1 MAGWYWTRWPSREG
15 IGHED
20 ESRPRRVLSV
30 FGRSVLLVA
39 VGWGTFSGGR
49 YTGWTVAAAA
59 AGLAAAVALCTAYL
73 RVTREQRPAL
83 SYLLAAG
90 LVGGGWLADLWL
102 AHTLADFLWI
112 GLAVTALIR
121 LPPAPA
127 LVVAAAALGS
137 YTAASPAGWLGNAA
151 TVGGSVLVGCLL
163 RLDIEARG
171 TARRLLAQER
181 AAQAAQAESAA
192 LAERARIAREIH
204 DVLAHSLS
212 AQLVHLEAARLM
224 LDAGTDREQIRERV
238 VAARRMAQDGLA
250 ETRQALSALRG
261 ELTPVGEFLV
271 ELTGRERAALTV
283 TGTPRPLAAEVALA
297 VRRTAQ
303 EAMTNVRKHASG
315 ARGSVELRYL
325 DGAVELEV
333 CNTRPPRGRSAGG
346 PPSEELAASG
356 SGYGLLGM
364 RERAELLGGTLLAG
378 PQDGGWRVL
387 LRVPA

>member
-1 MAGWYWTRWPSREG
+1 MDREA
-15 IGHED
+15 
-20 ESRPRRVLSV
+20 ESRPRRVLTLL
-30 FGRSVLLVA
+30 GRTVLLVT
-39 VGWGTFSGGR
+39 VVWGTLAAGR
-49 YTGWTVAAAA
+49 FAGWAAVAAA
-59 AGLAAAVALCTAYL
+59 AGLAAAVGLCAAFL
-73 RVTREQRPAL
+73 RATREQRPLPA
-83 SYLLAAG
+83 YLLACAVLG
-90 LVGGGWLADLWL
+90 AAWLADTGQATL
-102 AHTLADFLWI
+102 LADVLWY
-112 GLAVTALIR
+112 GLAVM
-121 LPPAPA
+121 A
-127 LVVAAAALGS
+127 LVRMPLAPGLITAAAALAS
-137 YTAASPAGWLGNAA
+137 YAAVTTSSWLSIAA
-151 TVGGSVLVGCLL
+151 TVGGITLLGYLL
-163 RLDIEARG
+163 RLDVEARA
-171 TARRLLAQER
+171 TSRRLLAQER
-181 AAQAAQAESAA
+181 AARAAEAESAA

-283 TGTPRPLAAEVALA
+283 VGTPRPLAAEAALA

-303 EAMTNVRKHASG
+303 EAVTNVRKHAAG
-315 ARGSVELRYL
+315 ARCSVELRYL

-333 CNTRPPRGRSAGG
+333 RNTRPPRGRSAGELAPG
-346 PPSEELAASG
+346 ALAASG

-364 RERAELLGGTLLAG
+364 RERAELLGGTLVAG
-378 PQDGGWRVL
+378 PEDGGWRVL